1 MPGADTIRAIEWIT
15 IAAIVVG
22 PIFAVLIGRHLQN
35 RQLTRF
41 RRESLFKDLMGTRRI
56 GLHIDHVR
64 ALNMIDVEFASNSRT
79 DVAVRDAWKLYL
91 SVLADNALK
100 EGAFSTWNTNRDKRF
115 CDLLEKIALALKY
128 PVQRSQIEL
137 GGYFPIY
144 YTNLDNEQGLVR
156 KGLIDLANGR
166 AVLRIAVEPDPSVP
180 GNSGEGED
188 GGSPKGG
195 A

>member
-1 MPGADTIRAIEWIT
+1 MPGTDTIKTIEWIT

-22 PIFAVLIGRHLQN
+22 PIFAVLVGRHLQN

-79 DVAVRDAWKLYL
+79 DVAVRDAWKRYL
-91 SVLADNALK
+91 DVLGDNALR
-100 EGAFSTWNTNRDKRF
+100 ERDIPAWDRKRDERF

-128 PVQRSQIEL
+128 PVQRSQIERGSYL
-137 GGYFPIY
+137 PSY
-144 YTNLDNEQGLVR
+144 YADLDREQGLVR
-156 KGLIDLANGR
+156 KGLIDLANGL
-166 AVLRIAVEPDPSVP
+166 AVLRIAVEPEPSAP
-180 GNSGEGED
+180 DNSGEGED